1 MKTYRRKT
9 GFTFTEV
16 IISIV
21 IVGVIATCLAFTVP
35 SGFMTTRKTE
45 NISKA
50 AILAS
55 KYLETL
61 KANLSYASEY
71 DLAVAGTE
79 PPIGL
84 TAEYT
89 DNDYYTVAT
98 EITDLHTET
107 INGTSVV
114 TLKEI
119 DITYKKTG
127 DTNTLAN
134 ISTIIAR
141 PR

>member
-1 MKTYRRKT
+1 
-9 GFTFTEV
+9 
-16 IISIV
+16 
-21 IVGVIATCLAFTVP
+21 
-35 SGFMTTRKTE
+35 MTTRKTE